1 MQKPKNYDNTLP
13 YDEQEALELGGHI
26 MRIIKIEETKSK
38 SNRDMIKIYLDT
50 DKSDKQPGYF
60 KRRYDN
66 NSRTEK
72 KWGCIVCQLTEDIK
86 TGETNRGLVSFHT
99 AVEKSNSGFKVI
111 WGDGY
116 CKCFEKKLIGGVFGR
131 EQYINKNGNLAFAT
145 KCFWL
150 RSVDAIKKGVDIPN
164 DKLLPADQM
173 PYNPVVDPDPGDFD
187 MPPLP
192 DNAPP
197 DFEASDDDYPF

>member
-66 NSRTEK
+66 DSRTEK
-72 KWGCIVCQLTEDIK
+72 KWGCIVYQLTEDIK
-86 TGETNRGLVSFHT
+86 TGDTNRGLV
-99 AVEKSNSGFKVI
+99 I
-111 WGDGY
+111 
-116 CKCFEKKLIGGVFGR
+116 LIT
-131 EQYINKNGNLAFAT
+131 I
-145 KCFWL
+145 
-150 RSVDAIKKGVDIPN
+150 
-164 DKLLPADQM
+164 
-173 PYNPVVDPDPGDFD
+173 
-187 MPPLP
+187 
-192 DNAPP
+192 
-197 DFEASDDDYPF
+197 